1 MTIKVIY
8 DKIMEMLNNL
18 TIVDNESL
26 KKQGKQTK
34 KKENEN
40 FYNSC
45 SIIVKD
51 GVNDKCVNIKLFNN
65 GKITMTGSK
74 KESAG
79 YNACCILLN
88 ELKKINQN
96 IFPFPL
102 DVTEVDACK
111 LVAKDII
118 KQFNN
123 IDICVFGTGM
133 HDPKSEKKFNLDK
146 IREIMEVNYF
156 GTMNSINSIYDY
168 FSEKKNGQISIISSV
183 AGYRGLPAAGAYC
196 ASKSALTSFAE
207 SLNFD
212 MRMKN
217 VRVSLISPGF
227 IKTPMTDQN
236 DFPMPMIKTPEFAAD
251 EIYKGLVIKKSFE
264 IHFPKAFTY
273 FLKFLQMLP
282 SSLYFKLVARGMK
295 KIDY

>member
-1 MTIKVIY
+1 MEEKKVIWITGASSGIG
-8 DKIMEMLNNL
+8 KALSIKFANEGWQVAASARRENL
-18 TIVDNESL
+18 L
-26 KKQGKQTK
+26 KELHQ
-34 KKENEN
+34 EN
-40 FYNSC
+40 
-45 SIIVKD
+45 K
-51 GVNDKCVNIKLFNN
+51 NIH
-65 GKITMTGSK
+65 
-74 KESAG
+74 
-79 YNACCILLN
+79 
-88 ELKKINQN
+88 
-96 IFPFPL
+96 PFPL
-102 DVTEVDACK
+102 DVTDIDNCK
-111 LVAKDII
+111 LVAENII
-118 KQFNN
+118 KQFKS
-123 IDICVFGTGM
+123 IDICIFGTGM

-212 MRMKN
+212 MQMKN

-251 EIYKGLVIKKSFE
+251 EIYKGLVIKKGFE

-282 SSLYFKLVARGMK
+282 SSLYFKLVAKGVK

>member
-1 MTIKVIY
+1 MEDKKVIW
-8 DKIMEMLNNL
+8 I
-18 TIVDNESL
+18 TGASSGI
-26 KKQGKQTK
+26 GKALAIK
-34 KKENEN
+34 FAENGWMVAASARREN
-40 FYNSC
+40 
-45 SIIVKD
+45 
-51 GVNDKCVNIKLFNN
+51 
-65 GKITMTGSK
+65 
-74 KESAG
+74 
-79 YNACCILLN
+79 LLN

-156 GTMNSINSIYDY
+156 GTMNSINS
-168 FSEKKNGQISIISSV
+168 
-183 AGYRGLPAAGAYC
+183 
-196 ASKSALTSFAE
+196 
-207 SLNFD
+207 
-212 MRMKN
+212 
-217 VRVSLISPGF
+217 
-227 IKTPMTDQN
+227 
-236 DFPMPMIKTPEFAAD
+236 EFAAD